1 MPGHTKDEINFHRF
15 LNATRQ
21 LHNVT
26 LDQVCEGLC
35 SRSMMLRIESG
46 DRLPEKQMRDR
57 ILSRMG
63 VIIEGYEDYLSIDEY
78 EQWELRQKLLG
89 SIERKE
95 FVKAEQ
101 YLEKYRIY
109 EKQNVVEEQYCK
121 AMELMLLQLQ
131 NAPLA
136 KQQPVIERA
145 VKLTMSHIGN
155 HLSEK
160 VLLSEQELNLL
171 IEYVRLR
178 PYNGKPEEEFRWR
191 CGQYKDIMNYIEQSR
206 LDSFCRAKVYP
217 KAVSYLCEIIL
228 EKSDRIEDWKEGI
241 EACNQAIELL
251 RDSRRLYYFIELVAF
266 LEKLVN
272 KYEAYLDEEDKLGE
286 RKKFRE
292 GLEDKFAWRDVIMEL
307 YTEYQVTPYMEHF
320 CHLYLGMESYCIGDV
335 IRTRRQMFGMTKAQL
350 CEGICGIKTL
360 TRLELKQAKT
370 QMPIVR
376 ALFKRLGLCAEY
388 IRARVITSDYEVL
401 KLAEECV
408 RYENNNQMEDWIWR
422 LKELEQKLCMNIPQ
436 NKQFIAHSYCLL
448 RQKLKE
454 LSNEE
459 VIAKMTEILEY
470 TIPLEYAM
478 KPGKKFLSR
487 EEKMYI
493 RSIGMRINTTKD
505 NPCMEIIRE
514 VCEQDELK
522 NGLKPNIRTYEFLMT
537 AVISYLGNIG
547 DYESS
552 DELGIKLLTESLLY
566 RREVNLAEYLYNNL
580 WNYQQRLLEGKI
592 IRKVYEE
599 EKELRRCLLLSKF
612 DNKEKF
618 IIFFEQLLMDH
629 KNKS

>member
-1 MPGHTKDEINFHRF
+1 
-15 LNATRQ
+15 
-21 LHNVT
+21 
-26 LDQVCEGLC
+26 
-35 SRSMMLRIESG
+35 MLRIESG

-191 CGQYKDIMNYIEQSR
+191 CGQYKDIMNYIEHSR

-217 KAVSYLCEIIL
+217 KAVSYLCEKIL
-228 EKSDRIEDWKEGI
+228 EKSDRVEDWKEGI

-251 RDSRRLYYFIELVAF
+251 RDSRRLYYFIELVAS

-272 KYEAYLDEEDKLGE
+272 KYEAYLDEDDKQGE
-286 RKKFRE
+286 RNNFRE
-292 GLEDKFAWRDVIMEL
+292 GLEEKLAWRDVIMEL

-320 CHLYLGMESYCIGDV
+320 CHLYWGMESYCIGDI
-335 IRTRRQMFGMTKAQL
+335 IRTRRQMFGMTKEQL

-408 RYENNNQMEDWIWR
+408 RYENNYQMEEWIWR
-422 LKELEQKLCMNIPQ
+422 LKELEQKLCMDIPQ
-436 NKQFIAHSYCLL
+436 NKQFIKNSYCAL
-448 RQKLKE
+448 RLQLRKISKE
-454 LSNEE
+454 QYMKEMLE
-459 VIAKMTEILEY
+459 ALEY
-470 TIPLEYAM
+470 TIPLEYVM

-487 EEKMYI
+487 EERTYI
-493 RSIGMRINTTKD
+493 HNIGINIGAVKD
-505 NPCMEIIRE
+505 NPYMLVIANICKENDLENDLGGHIR
-514 VCEQDELK
+514 K
-522 NGLKPNIRTYEFLMT
+522 YEFLLT
-537 AVISYLGNIG
+537 SIISYLGNIG
-547 DYESS
+547 DYEKSE
-552 DELGIKLLTESLLY
+552 ELSKKLMKKSLQY
-566 RREVNLAEYLYNNL
+566 RREGILAETMYNNL
-580 WNYQQRLLEGKI
+580 WNYQQRLREGKEI
-592 IRKVYEE
+592 ERVYEE
-599 EKELRRCLLLSKF
+599 KKEIEKYILLSKF
-612 DNKEKF
+612 GKMDMLLK
-618 IIFFEQLLMDH
+618 FFEQKL
-629 KNKS
+629 K

>member
-95 FVKAEQ
+95 VVKAEQ

-191 CGQYKDIMNYIEQSR
+191 CGQYKDIMNYIEHSR

-217 KAVSYLCEIIL
+217 KAVSYLCEKIL
-228 EKSDRIEDWKEGI
+228 EKSDRVEDWKEGI

-251 RDSRRLYYFIELVAF
+251 RDSRRLYYFIELVAS

-272 KYEAYLDEEDKLGE
+272 KYEAYLDEDDKQGE
-286 RKKFRE
+286 RNNFRE
-292 GLEDKFAWRDVIMEL
+292 GLEEKLAWRDVIMEL

-320 CHLYLGMESYCIGDV
+320 CHLYWGMESYCIGDI
-335 IRTRRQMFGMTKAQL
+335 IRTRRQMFGMTKEQL

-408 RYENNNQMEDWIWR
+408 RYENNYQMEEWIWR
-422 LKELEQKLCMNIPQ
+422 LKELEQKLCMDIPQ
-436 NKQFIAHSYCLL
+436 NKQFIKNSYCAL
-448 RQKLKE
+448 RLQLRKISKE
-454 LSNEE
+454 QYMKEMLE
-459 VIAKMTEILEY
+459 ALEY
-470 TIPLEYAM
+470 TIPLEYVM

-487 EEKMYI
+487 EERTYI
-493 RSIGMRINTTKD
+493 HNIGINIGAVKD
-505 NPCMEIIRE
+505 NPYMLVIANICKENDLENDLGGHIR
-514 VCEQDELK
+514 K
-522 NGLKPNIRTYEFLMT
+522 YEFLLT
-537 AVISYLGNIG
+537 SIISYLGNIG
-547 DYESS
+547 DYEKS
-552 DELGIKLLTESLLY
+552 DELSKKLMKKSLQY
-566 RREVNLAEYLYNNL
+566 RREGILAETMYNNL
-580 WNYQQRLLEGKI
+580 WNYQQRLREGKEI
-592 IRKVYEE
+592 ERVYEE
-599 EKELRRCLLLSKF
+599 KKEIEKYILLSKF
-612 DNKEKF
+612 GKMDMLLK
-618 IIFFEQLLMDH
+618 FFEQKL
-629 KNKS
+629 K

>member
-1 MPGHTKDEINFHRF
+1 
-15 LNATRQ
+15 
-21 LHNVT
+21 
-26 LDQVCEGLC
+26 
-35 SRSMMLRIESG
+35 
-46 DRLPEKQMRDR
+46 
-57 ILSRMG
+57 
-63 VIIEGYEDYLSIDEY
+63 
-78 EQWELRQKLLG
+78 
-89 SIERKE
+89 
-95 FVKAEQ
+95 
-101 YLEKYRIY
+101 
-109 EKQNVVEEQYCK
+109 
-121 AMELMLLQLQ
+121 
-131 NAPLA
+131 
-136 KQQPVIERA
+136 
-145 VKLTMSHIGN
+145 
-155 HLSEK
+155 
-160 VLLSEQELNLL
+160 
-171 IEYVRLR
+171 
-178 PYNGKPEEEFRWR
+178 
-191 CGQYKDIMNYIEQSR
+191 
-206 LDSFCRAKVYP
+206 
-217 KAVSYLCEIIL
+217 
-228 EKSDRIEDWKEGI
+228 
-241 EACNQAIELL
+241 
-251 RDSRRLYYFIELVAF
+251 
-266 LEKLVN
+266 
-272 KYEAYLDEEDKLGE
+272 
-286 RKKFRE
+286 
-292 GLEDKFAWRDVIMEL
+292 
-307 YTEYQVTPYMEHF
+307 
-320 CHLYLGMESYCIGDV
+320 
-335 IRTRRQMFGMTKAQL
+335 MFGMTKAQL

>member
-1 MPGHTKDEINFHRF
+1 MQRYTKDEINFHVF

-26 LDQVCEGLC
+26 LDQVCEGLY

-191 CGQYKDIMNYIEQSR
+191 CGQYKDIMNYIEHSR

-217 KAVSYLCEIIL
+217 KAVSYLCEKIL
-228 EKSDRIEDWKEGI
+228 EKSDRVEDWKEGI

-251 RDSRRLYYFIELVAF
+251 RDSRRLYYFIELVAS

-272 KYEAYLDEEDKLGE
+272 KYEAYLDEDDKQGE
-286 RKKFRE
+286 RNNFRE
-292 GLEDKFAWRDVIMEL
+292 GLEEKLAWRDVIMEL

-320 CHLYLGMESYCIGDV
+320 CHLYWGMESYCIGDI
-335 IRTRRQMFGMTKAQL
+335 IRTRRQMFGMTKEQL

-408 RYENNNQMEDWIWR
+408 RYENNYQMEEWIWR
-422 LKELEQKLCMNIPQ
+422 LKELEQKLCMDIPQ
-436 NKQFIAHSYCLL
+436 NKQFIKNSYCAL
-448 RQKLKE
+448 RLQLRKISKE
-454 LSNEE
+454 QYMKEMLE
-459 VIAKMTEILEY
+459 ALEY
-470 TIPLEYAM
+470 TIPLEYVM

-487 EEKMYI
+487 EERTYI
-493 RSIGMRINTTKD
+493 HNIGINIGAVKD
-505 NPCMEIIRE
+505 NPYMLVIANICKENDLENDLGGHIR
-514 VCEQDELK
+514 K
-522 NGLKPNIRTYEFLMT
+522 YEFLLT
-537 AVISYLGNIG
+537 SIISYLGNIG
-547 DYESS
+547 DYEKS
-552 DELGIKLLTESLLY
+552 DELSKKLMKKSLQY
-566 RREVNLAEYLYNNL
+566 RREGILAETMYNNL
-580 WNYQQRLLEGKI
+580 WNYQQRLREGKEI
-592 IRKVYEE
+592 ERVYEE
-599 EKELRRCLLLSKF
+599 KKEIEKYILLSKF
-612 DNKEKF
+612 GKMDMLLK
-618 IIFFEQLLMDH
+618 FFEQKL
-629 KNKS
+629 K

>member
-191 CGQYKDIMNYIEQSR
+191 CGQYKDIMNYIEHSR

-217 KAVSYLCEIIL
+217 KAVSYLCEKIL
-228 EKSDRIEDWKEGI
+228 EKSDRVEDWKEGI

-251 RDSRRLYYFIELVAF
+251 RDSRRLYYFIELVAS

-272 KYEAYLDEEDKLGE
+272 KYEAYLDEDDKQGE
-286 RKKFRE
+286 RNNFRE
-292 GLEDKFAWRDVIMEL
+292 GLEEKLAWRDVIMEL

-320 CHLYLGMESYCIGDV
+320 CHLYWGMESYCIGDI
-335 IRTRRQMFGMTKAQL
+335 IRTRRQMFGMTKEQL

-376 ALFKRLGLCAEY
+376 ALFKRMGLCAEY

-408 RYENNNQMEDWIWR
+408 RYENNYQMEEWIWR
-422 LKELEQKLCMNIPQ
+422 LKELEQKLCMDIPQ
-436 NKQFIAHSYCLL
+436 NKQFIKNSYCAL
-448 RQKLKE
+448 RLQLRKISKE
-454 LSNEE
+454 QYMKEMLE
-459 VIAKMTEILEY
+459 ALEY
-470 TIPLEYAM
+470 TIPLEYVM

-487 EEKMYI
+487 EERTYI
-493 RSIGMRINTTKD
+493 HNIGINIGAVKD
-505 NPCMEIIRE
+505 NPYMLVIANICKENDLENDLGGHIR
-514 VCEQDELK
+514 K
-522 NGLKPNIRTYEFLMT
+522 YEFLLT
-537 AVISYLGNIG
+537 SIISYLGNIG
-547 DYESS
+547 DYEKS
-552 DELGIKLLTESLLY
+552 DELSKKLMKKSLQY
-566 RREVNLAEYLYNNL
+566 RREGILAETMYNNL
-580 WNYQQRLLEGKI
+580 WNYQQRLREGKEI
-592 IRKVYEE
+592 ERVYEE
-599 EKELRRCLLLSKF
+599 KKEIEKYILLSKF
-612 DNKEKF
+612 GKMDMLLK
-618 IIFFEQLLMDH
+618 FFEQKL
-629 KNKS
+629 K

>member
-191 CGQYKDIMNYIEQSR
+191 CGQYKDIMNYIEHSR

-217 KAVSYLCEIIL
+217 KAVSYLCEKIL
-228 EKSDRIEDWKEGI
+228 EKSHRVEDWKEGI

-251 RDSRRLYYFIELVAF
+251 RDSRRLYYFIELVAS

-272 KYEAYLDEEDKLGE
+272 KYEAYLDEDDKQGE
-286 RKKFRE
+286 RNNFRE
-292 GLEDKFAWRDVIMEL
+292 GLEEKLAWRDVIMEL

-320 CHLYLGMESYCIGDV
+320 CHLYWGMESYCIGDI
-335 IRTRRQMFGMTKAQL
+335 IRTRRQMFGMTKEQL

-408 RYENNNQMEDWIWR
+408 RYENNYQMEEWIWR
-422 LKELEQKLCMNIPQ
+422 LKELEQKLCMDIPQ
-436 NKQFIAHSYCLL
+436 NKQFIKNSYCAL
-448 RQKLKE
+448 RLQLRKISKE
-454 LSNEE
+454 QYMKEMLE
-459 VIAKMTEILEY
+459 ALEY
-470 TIPLEYAM
+470 TIPLEYVM

-487 EEKMYI
+487 EERTYI
-493 RSIGMRINTTKD
+493 HNIGINIGAVKD
-505 NPCMEIIRE
+505 NPYMLVIANICKENDLENDLGGHIR
-514 VCEQDELK
+514 K
-522 NGLKPNIRTYEFLMT
+522 YEFLLT
-537 AVISYLGNIG
+537 SIISYLGNIG
-547 DYESS
+547 DYEKS
-552 DELGIKLLTESLLY
+552 DELSKKLMKKSLQY
-566 RREVNLAEYLYNNL
+566 RREGILAETMYNNL
-580 WNYQQRLLEGKI
+580 WNYQQRLREGKEI
-592 IRKVYEE
+592 ERVYEE
-599 EKELRRCLLLSKF
+599 KKEIEKYILLSKF
-612 DNKEKF
+612 GKMDMLLK
-618 IIFFEQLLMDH
+618 FFEQKL
-629 KNKS
+629 K

>member
-191 CGQYKDIMNYIEQSR
+191 CGQYKDIMNYIEHSR

-217 KAVSYLCEIIL
+217 KAVSYLCEKIL
-228 EKSDRIEDWKEGI
+228 EKSDRVEDWKEGI

-251 RDSRRLYYFIELVAF
+251 RDSRRLYYFIELVAS

-272 KYEAYLDEEDKLGE
+272 KYEAYLDEDDKQGE
-286 RKKFRE
+286 RNNFRE
-292 GLEDKFAWRDVIMEL
+292 GLEEKLAWRDVIMEL

-320 CHLYLGMESYCIGDV
+320 CHLYWGMESYCIGDI
-335 IRTRRQMFGMTKAQL
+335 IRTRRQMFGMTKEQL

-408 RYENNNQMEDWIWR
+408 RYENNYQMEEWIWR
-422 LKELEQKLCMNIPQ
+422 LKELEQKLCMDIPQ
-436 NKQFIAHSYCLL
+436 NKQFIKNSYCAL
-448 RQKLKE
+448 RLQLRKISKE
-454 LSNEE
+454 QYMKEMLE
-459 VIAKMTEILEY
+459 ALEY
-470 TIPLEYAM
+470 TIPLEYVM

-487 EEKMYI
+487 EERTYI
-493 RSIGMRINTTKD
+493 HNIGINIGAVKD
-505 NPCMEIIRE
+505 NPYMLVIANICKENDLENDLGGHIRKYE
-514 VCEQDELK
+514 LFGKKYREGFYSPVTQNQRHLQILK
-522 NGLKPNIRTYEFLMT
+522 N
-537 AVISYLGNIG
+537 
-547 DYESS
+547 
-552 DELGIKLLTESLLY
+552 IKL
-566 RREVNLAEYLYNNL
+566 YN
-580 WNYQQRLLEGKI
+580 Y
-592 IRKVYEE
+592 KV
-599 EKELRRCLLLSKF
+599 F
-612 DNKEKF
+612 
-618 IIFFEQLLMDH
+618 
-629 KNKS
+629 

>member
-191 CGQYKDIMNYIEQSR
+191 CGQYKDIMNYIEHSR

-217 KAVSYLCEIIL
+217 KAVSYLCEKIL

-251 RDSRRLYYFIELVAF
+251 RDSRRLYYFIELVAS

-272 KYEAYLDEEDKLGE
+272 KYEAYLDEDDKQGE
-286 RKKFRE
+286 RNNFRE
-292 GLEDKFAWRDVIMEL
+292 GLEEKLAWRDVIMEL

-320 CHLYLGMESYCIGDV
+320 CHLYWGMESYCIGDI
-335 IRTRRQMFGMTKAQL
+335 IRTRRQMFGMTKEQL

-408 RYENNNQMEDWIWR
+408 RYENNYQMEEWIWR
-422 LKELEQKLCMNIPQ
+422 LKELEQKLCMDIPQ
-436 NKQFIAHSYCLL
+436 NKQFIKNSYCAL
-448 RQKLKE
+448 RLQLRKISKE
-454 LSNEE
+454 QYMKEMLE
-459 VIAKMTEILEY
+459 ALEY
-470 TIPLEYAM
+470 TIPLEYVM

-487 EEKMYI
+487 EERTYI
-493 RSIGMRINTTKD
+493 HNIGINIGAVKD
-505 NPCMEIIRE
+505 NPYMLVIANICKENDLENDLGGHIR
-514 VCEQDELK
+514 K
-522 NGLKPNIRTYEFLMT
+522 YEFLLT
-537 AVISYLGNIG
+537 SIISYLGNIG
-547 DYESS
+547 DYEKSE
-552 DELGIKLLTESLLY
+552 ELSKKLMKKSLQY
-566 RREVNLAEYLYNNL
+566 RREGILAETMYNNL
-580 WNYQQRLLEGKI
+580 WNYQQR
-592 IRKVYEE
+592 
-599 EKELRRCLLLSKF
+599 
-612 DNKEKF
+612 
-618 IIFFEQLLMDH
+618 
-629 KNKS
+629 

>member
-191 CGQYKDIMNYIEQSR
+191 CGQYKDIMNYIEHSR

-217 KAVSYLCEIIL
+217 KAVSYLCEKIL
-228 EKSDRIEDWKEGI
+228 EKSDRVEDWKEGI

-251 RDSRRLYYFIELVAF
+251 RDSRRLYYFIELVAS

-272 KYEAYLDEEDKLGE
+272 KYEAYLDEDDKQGE
-286 RKKFRE
+286 RNNFRE
-292 GLEDKFAWRDVIMEL
+292 GLEEKLAWRDVIMEL

-320 CHLYLGMESYCIGDV
+320 CHLYWGMESYCIGDI
-335 IRTRRQMFGMTKAQL
+335 IRTRRQMFGMTKEQL

-408 RYENNNQMEDWIWR
+408 RYENNYQMEEWIWR
-422 LKELEQKLCMNIPQ
+422 LKELEQKLCMDI
-436 NKQFIAHSYCLL
+436 L
-448 RQKLKE
+448 RTDEQSVLE
-454 LSNEE
+454 AEPN
-459 VIAKMTEILEY
+459 AKVAVL
-470 TIPLEYAM
+470 YA
-478 KPGKKFLSR
+478 
-487 EEKMYI
+487 
-493 RSIGMRINTTKD
+493 
-505 NPCMEIIRE
+505 
-514 VCEQDELK
+514 
-522 NGLKPNIRTYEFLMT
+522 T
-537 AVISYLGNIG
+537 A
-547 DYESS
+547 
-552 DELGIKLLTESLLY
+552 
-566 RREVNLAEYLYNNL
+566 YLYEHREDADHKSL
-580 WNYQQRLLEGKI
+580 TLS
-592 IRKVYEE
+592 
-599 EKELRRCLLLSKF
+599 LRALLSGSR
-612 DNKEKF
+612 KEAF
-618 IIFFEQLLMDH
+618 
-629 KNKS
+629 

>member
-191 CGQYKDIMNYIEQSR
+191 CGQYKDIMNYIEHSR

-217 KAVSYLCEIIL
+217 KAVSYLCEKIL
-228 EKSDRIEDWKEGI
+228 EKSDRVEDWKEGI

-251 RDSRRLYYFIELVAF
+251 RDSRRLYYFIELVAS

-272 KYEAYLDEEDKLGE
+272 KYEAYLDEDDKQGE
-286 RKKFRE
+286 RNNFRE
-292 GLEDKFAWRDVIMEL
+292 GLEEKLAWRDVIMEL

-320 CHLYLGMESYCIGDV
+320 CHLYWGMESYCIGDI
-335 IRTRRQMFGMTKAQL
+335 IRTRRQMFGMTKEQL

-408 RYENNNQMEDWIWR
+408 RYENNYQMEEWIWR
-422 LKELEQKLCMNIPQ
+422 LKELEQKLCMDIPQ
-436 NKQFIAHSYCLL
+436 NKQFIKNSYCAL
-448 RQKLKE
+448 RLQLRKISKE
-454 LSNEE
+454 QYMKEMLE
-459 VIAKMTEILEY
+459 ALEY
-470 TIPLEYAM
+470 TIPLEYVM
-478 KPGKKFLSR
+478 KPGKQFLSR
-487 EEKMYI
+487 EERTYI
-493 RSIGMRINTTKD
+493 HNIGINIGAVKD
-505 NPCMEIIRE
+505 NPYMLVIANICKENDLENDLGGHIR
-514 VCEQDELK
+514 K
-522 NGLKPNIRTYEFLMT
+522 YEFLLT
-537 AVISYLGNIG
+537 SIISYLGNIG
-547 DYESS
+547 DYEKS
-552 DELGIKLLTESLLY
+552 DELSKKLMKKSLQY
-566 RREVNLAEYLYNNL
+566 RREGILAETMYNNL
-580 WNYQQRLLEGKI
+580 WNYQQRLREGKEI
-592 IRKVYEE
+592 ERVYEE
-599 EKELRRCLLLSKF
+599 KKEIEKYILLSKF
-612 DNKEKF
+612 GKMDMLLK
-618 IIFFEQLLMDH
+618 FFEQKL
-629 KNKS
+629 K

>member
-191 CGQYKDIMNYIEQSR
+191 CGQYKDIMNYIEHSR

-217 KAVSYLCEIIL
+217 KAVSYLCEKIL
-228 EKSDRIEDWKEGI
+228 EKSDRVEDWKEGI

-251 RDSRRLYYFIELVAF
+251 RDSRRLYYFTELVAS

-272 KYEAYLDEEDKLGE
+272 KYEAYLDEDDKQGE
-286 RKKFRE
+286 RNNFRE
-292 GLEDKFAWRDVIMEL
+292 GLEEKLAWRDVIMEL

-320 CHLYLGMESYCIGDV
+320 CHLYWGMESYCIGDI
-335 IRTRRQMFGMTKAQL
+335 IRTRRQMFGMTKEQL

-408 RYENNNQMEDWIWR
+408 RYENNYQMEEWIWR
-422 LKELEQKLCMNIPQ
+422 LKELEQKLCMDIPQ
-436 NKQFIAHSYCLL
+436 NKQFIKNSYCAL
-448 RQKLKE
+448 RLQLRKISKE
-454 LSNEE
+454 QYMKEMLE
-459 VIAKMTEILEY
+459 ALEY
-470 TIPLEYAM
+470 TIPLEYVM

-487 EEKMYI
+487 EERTYI
-493 RSIGMRINTTKD
+493 HNIGINIGAVKD
-505 NPCMEIIRE
+505 NPYMLVIANICKENDLENDLGGHIR
-514 VCEQDELK
+514 K
-522 NGLKPNIRTYEFLMT
+522 YEFLLT
-537 AVISYLGNIG
+537 SIISYLGNIG
-547 DYESS
+547 DYEKS
-552 DELGIKLLTESLLY
+552 DELSKKLMKKSLQY
-566 RREVNLAEYLYNNL
+566 RREGILAETMYNNL
-580 WNYQQRLLEGKI
+580 WNYQQRLREGKEI
-592 IRKVYEE
+592 ERVYEE
-599 EKELRRCLLLSKF
+599 KKEIEKYILLSKF
-612 DNKEKF
+612 GKMDMLLK
-618 IIFFEQLLMDH
+618 FFEQKL
-629 KNKS
+629 K

>member
-191 CGQYKDIMNYIEQSR
+191 CGQYKDIMNYIEHSR

-217 KAVSYLCEIIL
+217 KAVSYLCEKIL

-251 RDSRRLYYFIELVAF
+251 RDSRRLYYFIELVAS

-272 KYEAYLDEEDKLGE
+272 KYEAYLDEDDKQGE
-286 RKKFRE
+286 RNNFRE
-292 GLEDKFAWRDVIMEL
+292 GLEEKLAWRDVIMEL

-320 CHLYLGMESYCIGDV
+320 CHLYWGMESYCIGDI
-335 IRTRRQMFGMTKAQL
+335 IRTRRQMFGMTKEQL

-408 RYENNNQMEDWIWR
+408 RYENNYQMEEWIWR
-422 LKELEQKLCMNIPQ
+422 LKELEQKLCMDIPQ
-436 NKQFIAHSYCLL
+436 NKQFIKNSYCSL
-448 RQKLKE
+448 RLQLRKISKE
-454 LSNEE
+454 EYMKEMLE
-459 VIAKMTEILEY
+459 ALEY
-470 TIPLEYAM
+470 TIPLEYVM
-478 KPGKKFLSR
+478 MSGKKFLSR
-487 EEKMYI
+487 EERTYI
-493 RSIGMRINTTKD
+493 HNIGINIGAVKD
-505 NPCMEIIRE
+505 NPYMLVIANICKENDLENDLGGHIR
-514 VCEQDELK
+514 K
-522 NGLKPNIRTYEFLMT
+522 YEFLLT
-537 AVISYLGNIG
+537 SIISYLGNIG
-547 DYESS
+547 DYEKS
-552 DELGIKLLTESLLY
+552 DELSKKLMKKSLQY
-566 RREVNLAEYLYNNL
+566 RREGILAETMYNNL
-580 WNYQQRLLEGKI
+580 WNYQQRLREGKEI
-592 IRKVYEE
+592 ERVYEE
-599 EKELRRCLLLSKF
+599 KKEIEKYILLSKF
-612 DNKEKF
+612 GKMDMLLK
-618 IIFFEQLLMDH
+618 FFEQKL
-629 KNKS
+629 K

>member
-191 CGQYKDIMNYIEQSR
+191 CGQYKDIMNYIEHSR

-217 KAVSYLCEIIL
+217 KAVSYLCEKIL

-251 RDSRRLYYFIELVAF
+251 RDSRRLYYFIELVAS

-272 KYEAYLDEEDKLGE
+272 KYEAYLDEDDKQGE
-286 RKKFRE
+286 RNNFRE
-292 GLEDKFAWRDVIMEL
+292 GLEEKLAWRDVIMEL

-320 CHLYLGMESYCIGDV
+320 CHLYWGMESYCIGDI
-335 IRTRRQMFGMTKAQL
+335 IRTRRQMFGMTKEQL

-408 RYENNNQMEDWIWR
+408 RYENNYQMEEWIWR
-422 LKELEQKLCMNIPQ
+422 LKELEQKLCMDIPQ
-436 NKQFIAHSYCLL
+436 NKQFIKNSYCAL
-448 RQKLKE
+448 RLQLRKISKE
-454 LSNEE
+454 QYMKEMLE
-459 VIAKMTEILEY
+459 ALEY
-470 TIPLEYAM
+470 TIPLEYVM

-487 EEKMYI
+487 EERTYI
-493 RSIGMRINTTKD
+493 HNIGINIGAVKD
-505 NPCMEIIRE
+505 NPYMLVIANICKENDLENDLGGHIR
-514 VCEQDELK
+514 K
-522 NGLKPNIRTYEFLMT
+522 YEFLLT
-537 AVISYLGNIG
+537 SIISYLGNIG
-547 DYESS
+547 DYEKS
-552 DELGIKLLTESLLY
+552 DELSKKLMKKSLQY
-566 RREVNLAEYLYNNL
+566 RREGILAETMYNNL
-580 WNYQQRLLEGKI
+580 WNYQQRLREGKEI
-592 IRKVYEE
+592 ERVYEE
-599 EKELRRCLLLSKF
+599 KKEIEKYILLSKF
-612 DNKEKF
+612 GKMDMLLK
-618 IIFFEQLLMDH
+618 FFEQKL
-629 KNKS
+629 K

>member
-136 KQQPVIERA
+136 KQRPVIERA

-191 CGQYKDIMNYIEQSR
+191 CGQYKDIMNYIEHSR

-217 KAVSYLCEIIL
+217 KAVSYLCEKIL
-228 EKSDRIEDWKEGI
+228 EKSDRVEDWKEGI

-251 RDSRRLYYFIELVAF
+251 RDSRRLYYFIELVAS

-272 KYEAYLDEEDKLGE
+272 KYEAYLDEDDKQGE
-286 RKKFRE
+286 RNNFRE
-292 GLEDKFAWRDVIMEL
+292 GLEEKLAWRDVIMEL

-320 CHLYLGMESYCIGDV
+320 CHLYWGMESYCIGDI
-335 IRTRRQMFGMTKAQL
+335 IRTRRQMFGMTKEQL

-408 RYENNNQMEDWIWR
+408 RYENNYQMEEWIWR
-422 LKELEQKLCMNIPQ
+422 LKELEQKLCMDIPQ
-436 NKQFIAHSYCLL
+436 NKQFIKNSYCAL
-448 RQKLKE
+448 RLQLRKISKE
-454 LSNEE
+454 QYMKEMLE
-459 VIAKMTEILEY
+459 ALEY
-470 TIPLEYAM
+470 TIPLEYVM

-487 EEKMYI
+487 EERTYI
-493 RSIGMRINTTKD
+493 HNIGINIGAVKD
-505 NPCMEIIRE
+505 NPYMLVIANICKENDLENDLGGHIR
-514 VCEQDELK
+514 K
-522 NGLKPNIRTYEFLMT
+522 YEFLLT
-537 AVISYLGNIG
+537 SIISYLGNIG
-547 DYESS
+547 DYEKS
-552 DELGIKLLTESLLY
+552 DELSKKLMKKSLQY
-566 RREVNLAEYLYNNL
+566 RREGILAETMYNNL
-580 WNYQQRLLEGKI
+580 WNYQQRLREGKEI
-592 IRKVYEE
+592 ERVYEE
-599 EKELRRCLLLSKF
+599 KKEIEKYILLSKF
-612 DNKEKF
+612 GKMDMLLK
-618 IIFFEQLLMDH
+618 FFEQKL
-629 KNKS
+629 K

>member
-191 CGQYKDIMNYIEQSR
+191 CGQYKDIMNYIEHSR

-217 KAVSYLCEIIL
+217 KAVSYLCEKIL
-228 EKSDRIEDWKEGI
+228 EKSDRVEDWKEGI

-251 RDSRRLYYFIELVAF
+251 RDSRRLYYFIELVAS

-272 KYEAYLDEEDKLGE
+272 KYEAYLDEDDKQGE
-286 RKKFRE
+286 RNNFRE
-292 GLEDKFAWRDVIMEL
+292 GLEEKLAWRDVIMEL

-320 CHLYLGMESYCIGDV
+320 CHLYWGMESYCIGDI
-335 IRTRRQMFGMTKAQL
+335 IRTRRQMFGMTKEQL

-408 RYENNNQMEDWIWR
+408 RYENNYQMEEWIWR
-422 LKELEQKLCMNIPQ
+422 LKELEQKLCMDIPQ
-436 NKQFIAHSYCLL
+436 NKQFIKNSYCAL
-448 RQKLKE
+448 RLQLRKISKE
-454 LSNEE
+454 QYMKEMLE
-459 VIAKMTEILEY
+459 ALEY
-470 TIPLEYAM
+470 TIPLEYVM

-487 EEKMYI
+487 EERTYI
-493 RSIGMRINTTKD
+493 HNIGINIGAVKD
-505 NPCMEIIRE
+505 NPYMLVIANICKENDLENDLGGHIR
-514 VCEQDELK
+514 K
-522 NGLKPNIRTYEFLMT
+522 YEFLLT
-537 AVISYLGNIG
+537 SIISYLGNIG
-547 DYESS
+547 DYEKS
-552 DELGIKLLTESLLY
+552 DELSKKLTKKSLQY
-566 RREVNLAEYLYNNL
+566 RREGILAETMYNNL
-580 WNYQQRLLEGKI
+580 WNYQQRLREGKEI
-592 IRKVYEE
+592 ERVYEE
-599 EKELRRCLLLSKF
+599 KKEIEKYILLSKF
-612 DNKEKF
+612 GKMDMLLK
-618 IIFFEQLLMDH
+618 FFEQKL
-629 KNKS
+629 K

>member
-21 LHNVT
+21 LHNVI

-191 CGQYKDIMNYIEQSR
+191 CGQYKDIMNYIEHSR

-217 KAVSYLCEIIL
+217 KAVSYLCEKIL

-251 RDSRRLYYFIELVAF
+251 RDSRRLYYFIELVAS

-272 KYEAYLDEEDKLGE
+272 KYEAYLDEDDKQGE
-286 RKKFRE
+286 RNNFRE
-292 GLEDKFAWRDVIMEL
+292 GLEEKLAWRDVIMEL

-320 CHLYLGMESYCIGDV
+320 CHLYWGMESYCIGDI
-335 IRTRRQMFGMTKAQL
+335 IRTRRQMFGMTKEQL

-408 RYENNNQMEDWIWR
+408 RYENNYQMEEWIWR
-422 LKELEQKLCMNIPQ
+422 LKELEQKLCMDIPQ
-436 NKQFIAHSYCLL
+436 NKQFIKNSYCAL
-448 RQKLKE
+448 RLQLRKISKE
-454 LSNEE
+454 QYMKEMLE
-459 VIAKMTEILEY
+459 ALEY
-470 TIPLEYAM
+470 TIPLEYVM

-487 EEKMYI
+487 EERTYI
-493 RSIGMRINTTKD
+493 HNIGINIGAVKD
-505 NPCMEIIRE
+505 NPYMLVIANICKENDLENDLGGHIR
-514 VCEQDELK
+514 K
-522 NGLKPNIRTYEFLMT
+522 YEFLLT
-537 AVISYLGNIG
+537 SIISYLGNIG
-547 DYESS
+547 DYEKS
-552 DELGIKLLTESLLY
+552 DELSKKLMKKSLQY
-566 RREVNLAEYLYNNL
+566 RREGILAETMYNNL
-580 WNYQQRLLEGKI
+580 WNYQQRLREGKEI
-592 IRKVYEE
+592 ERVYEE
-599 EKELRRCLLLSKF
+599 KKEIEKYILLSKF
-612 DNKEKF
+612 GKMDMLLK
-618 IIFFEQLLMDH
+618 FFEQKL
-629 KNKS
+629 K

>member
-101 YLEKYRIY
+101 CLEKYQIY

-136 KQQPVIERA
+136 KQQLVIERA

-191 CGQYKDIMNYIEQSR
+191 CGQYKDIMNYIEHSR

-217 KAVSYLCEIIL
+217 KAVSYLCEKIL

-251 RDSRRLYYFIELVAF
+251 RDSRRLYYFIELVAS

-272 KYEAYLDEEDKLGE
+272 KYEAYLDEDDKQGE
-286 RKKFRE
+286 RNNFRE
-292 GLEDKFAWRDVIMEL
+292 GLEEKLSWRDVIMEL

-320 CHLYLGMESYCIGDV
+320 CHLYWGMESYCIGDI
-335 IRTRRQMFGMTKAQL
+335 IRTRRQMFGMTKEQL

-408 RYENNNQMEDWIWR
+408 RYENNYQMEEWIWR
-422 LKELEQKLCMNIPQ
+422 LKELEQKLCMDIPQ
-436 NKQFIAHSYCLL
+436 NKQFIKNSYCAL
-448 RQKLKE
+448 RLQLRKISKE
-454 LSNEE
+454 QYMKEMLE
-459 VIAKMTEILEY
+459 ALEY
-470 TIPLEYAM
+470 TIPLEYVM

-487 EEKMYI
+487 EERTYI
-493 RSIGMRINTTKD
+493 HNIGINIGAVKD
-505 NPCMEIIRE
+505 NPYMLVIANICKENDLENDLGGHIR
-514 VCEQDELK
+514 K
-522 NGLKPNIRTYEFLMT
+522 YEFLLT
-537 AVISYLGNIG
+537 SIISYLGNIG
-547 DYESS
+547 DYEKS
-552 DELGIKLLTESLLY
+552 DELSKKLMKKSLQY
-566 RREVNLAEYLYNNL
+566 RREGILAETMYNNL
-580 WNYQQRLLEGKI
+580 WNYQQRLREGKEI
-592 IRKVYEE
+592 ERVYEE
-599 EKELRRCLLLSKF
+599 KKEIEKYILLSKF
-612 DNKEKF
+612 GKMDMLLK
-618 IIFFEQLLMDH
+618 FFEQKL
-629 KNKS
+629 K

>member
-57 ILSRMG
+57 SLSRMG

-191 CGQYKDIMNYIEQSR
+191 CGQYKDIMNYIEHSR

-217 KAVSYLCEIIL
+217 KAVSYLCEKIL
-228 EKSDRIEDWKEGI
+228 EKSDRVEDWKEGI

-251 RDSRRLYYFIELVAF
+251 RDSRRLYYFIELVAS

-272 KYEAYLDEEDKLGE
+272 KYEAYLDEDDKQGE
-286 RKKFRE
+286 RNNFRE
-292 GLEDKFAWRDVIMEL
+292 GLEEKLAWRDVIMEL

-320 CHLYLGMESYCIGDV
+320 CHLYWGMESYCIGDI
-335 IRTRRQMFGMTKAQL
+335 IRTRRQMFGMTKEQL

-360 TRLELKQAKT
+360 TRLESKQAKT

-408 RYENNNQMEDWIWR
+408 RYENNYQMEEWIWR
-422 LKELEQKLCMNIPQ
+422 LKELEQKLCMDIPQ
-436 NKQFIAHSYCLL
+436 NKQFIKNSYCAL
-448 RQKLKE
+448 RLQLRKISKE
-454 LSNEE
+454 QYMKEMLE
-459 VIAKMTEILEY
+459 ALEY
-470 TIPLEYAM
+470 TIPLEYVM

-487 EEKMYI
+487 EERTYI
-493 RSIGMRINTTKD
+493 HNIGINIGAVKD
-505 NPCMEIIRE
+505 NPYMLVIANICKENDLENDLGGHIR
-514 VCEQDELK
+514 K
-522 NGLKPNIRTYEFLMT
+522 YEFLLT
-537 AVISYLGNIG
+537 SIISYLGNIG
-547 DYESS
+547 DYEKS
-552 DELGIKLLTESLLY
+552 DELSKKLMKKSLQY
-566 RREVNLAEYLYNNL
+566 RREGILAETMYNNL
-580 WNYQQRLLEGKI
+580 WNYQQRLREGKEI
-592 IRKVYEE
+592 ERVYEE
-599 EKELRRCLLLSKF
+599 KKEIEKYILLSKF
-612 DNKEKF
+612 GKMDMLLK
-618 IIFFEQLLMDH
+618 FFEQKL
-629 KNKS
+629 K

>member
-160 VLLSEQELNLL
+160 VLLSEQEVNLL

-191 CGQYKDIMNYIEQSR
+191 CGQYKDIMNYIEHSR

-217 KAVSYLCEIIL
+217 KAVSYLCEKIL
-228 EKSDRIEDWKEGI
+228 EKSDRVEDWKEGI

-251 RDSRRLYYFIELVAF
+251 RDSRRLYYFIELVAS

-272 KYEAYLDEEDKLGE
+272 KYEAYLDEDDKQGE
-286 RKKFRE
+286 RNNFRE
-292 GLEDKFAWRDVIMEL
+292 GLEEKLSWRDVIMEL

-320 CHLYLGMESYCIGDV
+320 CHLYWGMESYCIGDI
-335 IRTRRQMFGMTKAQL
+335 IRTRRQMFGMTKEQL

-408 RYENNNQMEDWIWR
+408 RYENNYQMEEWIWR
-422 LKELEQKLCMNIPQ
+422 LKELEQKLCMDIPQ
-436 NKQFIAHSYCLL
+436 NKQFIKNSYCAL
-448 RQKLKE
+448 RLQLRKISKE
-454 LSNEE
+454 QYMKEMLE
-459 VIAKMTEILEY
+459 ALEY
-470 TIPLEYAM
+470 TIPLEYVM

-487 EEKMYI
+487 EERTYI
-493 RSIGMRINTTKD
+493 HNIGINIGAVKD
-505 NPCMEIIRE
+505 NPYMLVIANICKENDLENDLGGHIR
-514 VCEQDELK
+514 K
-522 NGLKPNIRTYEFLMT
+522 YEFLLT
-537 AVISYLGNIG
+537 SIISYLGNIG
-547 DYESS
+547 DYEKS
-552 DELGIKLLTESLLY
+552 DELSKKLMKKSLQY
-566 RREVNLAEYLYNNL
+566 RREGILAETMYNNL
-580 WNYQQRLLEGKI
+580 WNYQQRLREGKEI
-592 IRKVYEE
+592 ERVYEE
-599 EKELRRCLLLSKF
+599 KKEIEKYILLSKF
-612 DNKEKF
+612 GKMDMLLK
-618 IIFFEQLLMDH
+618 FFEQKL
-629 KNKS
+629 K

>member
-21 LHNVT
+21 LHNVI

-191 CGQYKDIMNYIEQSR
+191 CGQYKDIMNYIEHSR

-217 KAVSYLCEIIL
+217 KAVSYLCEKIL
-228 EKSDRIEDWKEGI
+228 EKSDRVEDWKEGI

-251 RDSRRLYYFIELVAF
+251 RDSRSLYYFIELVAS

-272 KYEAYLDEEDKLGE
+272 KYEAYLDEDDKQGE
-286 RKKFRE
+286 RNNFRE
-292 GLEDKFAWRDVIMEL
+292 GLEEKLAWRDVIMEL

-320 CHLYLGMESYCIGDV
+320 CHLYWGMESYCIGDI
-335 IRTRRQMFGMTKAQL
+335 IRTRRQMFGMTKEQL

-408 RYENNNQMEDWIWR
+408 RYENNYQMEEWIWR
-422 LKELEQKLCMNIPQ
+422 LKELEQKLCMDIPQ
-436 NKQFIAHSYCLL
+436 NKQFIKNSYCAL
-448 RQKLKE
+448 RLQLRKISKE
-454 LSNEE
+454 QYMKEMLE
-459 VIAKMTEILEY
+459 ALEY
-470 TIPLEYAM
+470 TIPLEYVM

-487 EEKMYI
+487 EERTYI
-493 RSIGMRINTTKD
+493 HNIGINIGAVKD
-505 NPCMEIIRE
+505 NPYMLVIANICKENDLENDLGGHIR
-514 VCEQDELK
+514 K
-522 NGLKPNIRTYEFLMT
+522 YEFLLT
-537 AVISYLGNIG
+537 SIISYLGNIG
-547 DYESS
+547 DYEKS
-552 DELGIKLLTESLLY
+552 DELSKKLMKKSLQY
-566 RREVNLAEYLYNNL
+566 RREGILAETMYNNL
-580 WNYQQRLLEGKI
+580 WNYQQRLREGKEI
-592 IRKVYEE
+592 ERVYEE
-599 EKELRRCLLLSKF
+599 KKEIEKYILLSKF
-612 DNKEKF
+612 GKMDMLLK
-618 IIFFEQLLMDH
+618 FFEQKL
-629 KNKS
+629 K

>member
-191 CGQYKDIMNYIEQSR
+191 CGQYKDIMNYIEHSR

-217 KAVSYLCEIIL
+217 KAVSYLCEKIL
-228 EKSDRIEDWKEGI
+228 EKSDRVEDWKEGI

-251 RDSRRLYYFIELVAF
+251 RDSRRLYYFIELVAS

-272 KYEAYLDEEDKLGE
+272 KYEAYLDEDDKQGE
-286 RKKFRE
+286 RNNFRE
-292 GLEDKFAWRDVIMEL
+292 GLEEKLAWRDVIMEL

-320 CHLYLGMESYCIGDV
+320 CHLYWGMESYCIGDI
-335 IRTRRQMFGMTKAQL
+335 IRTRRQMFGMTKEQL

-408 RYENNNQMEDWIWR
+408 RYENNYQMEEWIWR
-422 LKELEQKLCMNIPQ
+422 LKELEQKLCMDIPQ
-436 NKQFIAHSYCLL
+436 NKQFIKNSYCAL
-448 RQKLKE
+448 RLQLRKISKE
-454 LSNEE
+454 QYMKEMLE
-459 VIAKMTEILEY
+459 ALEY
-470 TIPLEYAM
+470 TIPLEYVM

-487 EEKMYI
+487 EERTYI
-493 RSIGMRINTTKD
+493 HNIGINIGAVKD
-505 NPCMEIIRE
+505 NPYMLVIANICKENDLENDLGGHIR
-514 VCEQDELK
+514 K
-522 NGLKPNIRTYEFLMT
+522 YEFLLT
-537 AVISYLGNIG
+537 SIISYLGNIG
-547 DYESS
+547 DYEKS
-552 DELGIKLLTESLLY
+552 DELSKKLMKKSLQY
-566 RREVNLAEYLYNNL
+566 RREGILAETMYNNL
-580 WNYQQRLLEGKI
+580 WNYQQRLREGKEI
-592 IRKVYEE
+592 ERVYEE
-599 EKELRRCLLLSKF
+599 KKEIEKYILLSKF
-612 DNKEKF
+612 GKMDMLLK
-618 IIFFEQLLMDH
+618 FFEQKL
-629 KNKS
+629 K

>member
-136 KQQPVIERA
+136 KQRPVIERA
-145 VKLTMSHIGN
+145 VKLMMSHIGN

-191 CGQYKDIMNYIEQSR
+191 CGQYKDIMNYIEHSR

-217 KAVSYLCEIIL
+217 KAVSYLCEKIL
-228 EKSDRIEDWKEGI
+228 EKSDRVEDWKEGI

-251 RDSRRLYYFIELVAF
+251 RDSRRLYYFIELVAS

-272 KYEAYLDEEDKLGE
+272 KYEAYLDEDDKQGE
-286 RKKFRE
+286 RNNFRE
-292 GLEDKFAWRDVIMEL
+292 GLEEKLAWRDVIMEL

-320 CHLYLGMESYCIGDV
+320 CHLYWGMESYCIGDI
-335 IRTRRQMFGMTKAQL
+335 IRTRRQMFGMTKEQL

-408 RYENNNQMEDWIWR
+408 RYENNYQMEEWIWR
-422 LKELEQKLCMNIPQ
+422 LKELEQKLCMDIPQ
-436 NKQFIAHSYCLL
+436 NKQFIKNSYCAL
-448 RQKLKE
+448 RLQLRKISKE
-454 LSNEE
+454 QYMKEMLE
-459 VIAKMTEILEY
+459 ALEY
-470 TIPLEYAM
+470 TIPLEYVM

-487 EEKMYI
+487 EERTYI
-493 RSIGMRINTTKD
+493 HNIGINIGAVKD
-505 NPCMEIIRE
+505 NPYMLVIANICKENDLENDLGGHIR
-514 VCEQDELK
+514 K
-522 NGLKPNIRTYEFLMT
+522 YEFLLT
-537 AVISYLGNIG
+537 SIISYLGNIG
-547 DYESS
+547 DYEKS
-552 DELGIKLLTESLLY
+552 DELSKKLMKKSLQY
-566 RREVNLAEYLYNNL
+566 RREGILAETMYNNL
-580 WNYQQRLLEGKI
+580 WNYQQRLREGKEI
-592 IRKVYEE
+592 ERVYEE
-599 EKELRRCLLLSKF
+599 KKEIEKYILLSKF
-612 DNKEKF
+612 GKMDMLLK
-618 IIFFEQLLMDH
+618 FFEQKL
-629 KNKS
+629 K

>member
-26 LDQVCEGLC
+26 LDQVCEGLY
-35 SRSMMLRIESG
+35 SRSMMLRVESG

-191 CGQYKDIMNYIEQSR
+191 CGQYKDIMNYIEHSR

-217 KAVSYLCEIIL
+217 KAVSYLCEKIL
-228 EKSDRIEDWKEGI
+228 EKSDRVEDWKEGI

-251 RDSRRLYYFIELVAF
+251 RDSRRLYYFIELVAS

-272 KYEAYLDEEDKLGE
+272 KYEAYLDEDDKQGE
-286 RKKFRE
+286 RNNFRE
-292 GLEDKFAWRDVIMEL
+292 GLEEKLAWRDVIMEL

-320 CHLYLGMESYCIGDV
+320 CHLYWGMESYCIGDI
-335 IRTRRQMFGMTKAQL
+335 IRTRRQMFGMTKEQL

-408 RYENNNQMEDWIWR
+408 RYENNYQMEEWIWR
-422 LKELEQKLCMNIPQ
+422 LKELEQKLCMDIPQ
-436 NKQFIAHSYCLL
+436 NKQFIKNSYCAL
-448 RQKLKE
+448 RLQLRKISKE
-454 LSNEE
+454 QYMKEMLE
-459 VIAKMTEILEY
+459 ALEY
-470 TIPLEYAM
+470 TIPLEYVM

-487 EEKMYI
+487 EERTYI
-493 RSIGMRINTTKD
+493 HNIGINIGAVKD
-505 NPCMEIIRE
+505 NPYMLVIANICKENDLENDLGGHIR
-514 VCEQDELK
+514 K
-522 NGLKPNIRTYEFLMT
+522 YEFLLT
-537 AVISYLGNIG
+537 SIISYLGNIG
-547 DYESS
+547 DYEKS
-552 DELGIKLLTESLLY
+552 DELSKKLMKKSLQY
-566 RREVNLAEYLYNNL
+566 RREGILAETMYNNL
-580 WNYQQRLLEGKI
+580 WNYQQRLREGKEI
-592 IRKVYEE
+592 ERVYEE
-599 EKELRRCLLLSKF
+599 KKEIEKYILLSKF
-612 DNKEKF
+612 GKMDMLLK
-618 IIFFEQLLMDH
+618 FFEQKL
-629 KNKS
+629 K

>member
-35 SRSMMLRIESG
+35 SRSMMLRIESA

-136 KQQPVIERA
+136 KQQPLIERA

-155 HLSEK
+155 HVSEK

-191 CGQYKDIMNYIEQSR
+191 CGQYKDIMNYIEHSR

-217 KAVSYLCEIIL
+217 KAVSYLCEKIL
-228 EKSDRIEDWKEGI
+228 EKSDRVEDWKEGI

-251 RDSRRLYYFIELVAF
+251 RDSRRLYYFIELVAS

-272 KYEAYLDEEDKLGE
+272 KYEAYLDEDDKQGE
-286 RKKFRE
+286 RNNFRE
-292 GLEDKFAWRDVIMEL
+292 GLEEKLAWRDVIMEL

-320 CHLYLGMESYCIGDV
+320 CHLYWGMESYCIGDI
-335 IRTRRQMFGMTKAQL
+335 IRTRRQMFGMTKEQL

-408 RYENNNQMEDWIWR
+408 RYENNYQMEEWIWR
-422 LKELEQKLCMNIPQ
+422 LKELEQKLCMDIPQ
-436 NKQFIAHSYCLL
+436 NKQFIKNSYCAL
-448 RQKLKE
+448 RLQLRKISKE
-454 LSNEE
+454 QYMKEMLE
-459 VIAKMTEILEY
+459 ALEY
-470 TIPLEYAM
+470 TIPLEYVM

-487 EEKMYI
+487 EERTYI
-493 RSIGMRINTTKD
+493 HNIGINIGAVKD
-505 NPCMEIIRE
+505 NPYMLVIANICKENDLENDLGGHIR
-514 VCEQDELK
+514 K
-522 NGLKPNIRTYEFLMT
+522 YEFLLT
-537 AVISYLGNIG
+537 SIISYLGNIG
-547 DYESS
+547 DYEKS
-552 DELGIKLLTESLLY
+552 DELSKKLMKKSLQY
-566 RREVNLAEYLYNNL
+566 RREGILAETMYNNL
-580 WNYQQRLLEGKI
+580 WNYQQRLREGKEI
-592 IRKVYEE
+592 ERVYEE
-599 EKELRRCLLLSKF
+599 KKEIEKYILLSKF
-612 DNKEKF
+612 GKMDMLLK
-618 IIFFEQLLMDH
+618 FFEQKL
-629 KNKS
+629 K

>member
-21 LHNVT
+21 LHNVI

-191 CGQYKDIMNYIEQSR
+191 CGQYKDIMNYIEHSR

-217 KAVSYLCEIIL
+217 KAVSYLCEKIL
-228 EKSDRIEDWKEGI
+228 EKSDRVEDWKEGI

-251 RDSRRLYYFIELVAF
+251 RDSRRLYYFIELVAS

-272 KYEAYLDEEDKLGE
+272 KYEAYLDEDDKQGE
-286 RKKFRE
+286 RNNFRE
-292 GLEDKFAWRDVIMEL
+292 GLEEKLAWRDVIMEL

-320 CHLYLGMESYCIGDV
+320 CHLYWGMESYCIGDI
-335 IRTRRQMFGMTKAQL
+335 IRTRRQMFGMTKEQL

-408 RYENNNQMEDWIWR
+408 RYENNYQMEEWIWR
-422 LKELEQKLCMNIPQ
+422 LKELEQKLCMDIPQ
-436 NKQFIAHSYCLL
+436 NKQFIKNSYCAL
-448 RQKLKE
+448 RLQLRKISKE
-454 LSNEE
+454 QYMKEMLE
-459 VIAKMTEILEY
+459 ALEY
-470 TIPLEYAM
+470 TIPLEYVM

-487 EEKMYI
+487 EERTYI
-493 RSIGMRINTTKD
+493 HNIGINIGAVKD
-505 NPCMEIIRE
+505 NPYMLVIANICKENDLENDLGGHIR
-514 VCEQDELK
+514 K
-522 NGLKPNIRTYEFLMT
+522 YEFLLT
-537 AVISYLGNIG
+537 SIISYLGNIG
-547 DYESS
+547 DYEKS
-552 DELGIKLLTESLLY
+552 DELSKKLMKKSLQY
-566 RREVNLAEYLYNNL
+566 RREGILAETMYNNL
-580 WNYQQRLLEGKI
+580 WNYQQRLREGKEI
-592 IRKVYEE
+592 ERVYEE
-599 EKELRRCLLLSKF
+599 KKEIEKYILLSKF
-612 DNKEKF
+612 GKMDMLLK
-618 IIFFEQLLMDH
+618 FFEQKL
-629 KNKS
+629 K

>member
-21 LHNVT
+21 LHNVN

-191 CGQYKDIMNYIEQSR
+191 CGQYKDIMNYIEHSR

-217 KAVSYLCEIIL
+217 KAVSYLCEKIL
-228 EKSDRIEDWKEGI
+228 EKSDRVEDWKEGI

-251 RDSRRLYYFIELVAF
+251 RDSRRLYYFIELVAS

-272 KYEAYLDEEDKLGE
+272 KYEAYLDEDDKQGE
-286 RKKFRE
+286 RNNYRE
-292 GLEDKFAWRDVIMEL
+292 GLEEKLAWREVIMEL

-320 CHLYLGMESYCIGDV
+320 CHLYWGMESYCIGDI
-335 IRTRRQMFGMTKAQL
+335 IRTRRQMFGMTKEQL

-408 RYENNNQMEDWIWR
+408 RYENNYQMEEWIWR
-422 LKELEQKLCMNIPQ
+422 LKELEQKLCMDIPQ
-436 NKQFIAHSYCLL
+436 NKQFIKNSYCAL
-448 RQKLKE
+448 RLQLRKIWKEQDMKE
-454 LSNEE
+454 LLE
-459 VIAKMTEILEY
+459 ALEY
-470 TIPLEYAM
+470 TIPLEYVM

-487 EEKMYI
+487 EERTYI
-493 RSIGMRINTTKD
+493 HNIGINIGAVKD
-505 NPCMEIIRE
+505 NPYMLVIANICKENDLENDLGGHIR
-514 VCEQDELK
+514 K
-522 NGLKPNIRTYEFLMT
+522 YEFLLT
-537 AVISYLGNIG
+537 SIISYLGNIG
-547 DYESS
+547 DYEKS
-552 DELGIKLLTESLLY
+552 DELSKKLLKKSL
-566 RREVNLAEYLYNNL
+566 
-580 WNYQQRLLEGKI
+580 Q
-592 IRKVYEE
+592 
-599 EKELRRCLLLSKF
+599 
-612 DNKEKF
+612 
-618 IIFFEQLLMDH
+618 
-629 KNKS
+629 

>member
-191 CGQYKDIMNYIEQSR
+191 CGQYKDIMNYIEHSR

-217 KAVSYLCEIIL
+217 KAVSYLCEKIL
-228 EKSDRIEDWKEGI
+228 EKSDRVEDWKKGI

-251 RDSRRLYYFIELVAF
+251 RDSRRLYYFIELVAS

-272 KYEAYLDEEDKLGE
+272 KYEAYLDEDDKQGE
-286 RKKFRE
+286 RNNFRE
-292 GLEDKFAWRDVIMEL
+292 GLEEKLAWRDVIMEL

-320 CHLYLGMESYCIGDV
+320 CHLYWGMESYCIGDI
-335 IRTRRQMFGMTKAQL
+335 IRTRRQMFGMTKEQL

-408 RYENNNQMEDWIWR
+408 RYENNYQMEEWIWR
-422 LKELEQKLCMNIPQ
+422 LKELEQKLCMDIPQ
-436 NKQFIAHSYCLL
+436 NKQFIKNSYCAL
-448 RQKLKE
+448 RLQLRKISKE
-454 LSNEE
+454 QYMKEMLE
-459 VIAKMTEILEY
+459 ALEY
-470 TIPLEYAM
+470 TIPLEYVM

-487 EEKMYI
+487 EERTYI
-493 RSIGMRINTTKD
+493 HNIGINIGAVKD
-505 NPCMEIIRE
+505 NPYMLVIANICKENDLENDLGGHIR
-514 VCEQDELK
+514 K
-522 NGLKPNIRTYEFLMT
+522 YEFLLT
-537 AVISYLGNIG
+537 SIISYLGNIG
-547 DYESS
+547 DYEKSE
-552 DELGIKLLTESLLY
+552 ELSKKLMKKSLQY
-566 RREVNLAEYLYNNL
+566 RREGILAETMYNNL
-580 WNYQQRLLEGKI
+580 WNYQQR
-592 IRKVYEE
+592 
-599 EKELRRCLLLSKF
+599 
-612 DNKEKF
+612 
-618 IIFFEQLLMDH
+618 
-629 KNKS
+629 

>member
-191 CGQYKDIMNYIEQSR
+191 CGQYKDIMNYIEHSR

-217 KAVSYLCEIIL
+217 KAVSYLCEKIL
-228 EKSDRIEDWKEGI
+228 EKSDRVEDWKEGI

-251 RDSRRLYYFIELVAF
+251 RDSRRLYYFIELVAS

-272 KYEAYLDEEDKLGE
+272 KYEAYLDEDDKQGE
-286 RKKFRE
+286 RNNFRE
-292 GLEDKFAWRDVIMEL
+292 GLEEKLAWRDVIMEL

-320 CHLYLGMESYCIGDV
+320 CHLYWGMESYCIGDI
-335 IRTRRQMFGMTKAQL
+335 IRTRRQMFGMTKEQL

-408 RYENNNQMEDWIWR
+408 RYENNYQMEEWIWR
-422 LKELEQKLCMNIPQ
+422 LKELEQKLCMDIPQ
-436 NKQFIAHSYCLL
+436 NKQFIKNSYCAL
-448 RQKLKE
+448 RLQLRKISKE
-454 LSNEE
+454 QYMKEMLEA
-459 VIAKMTEILEY
+459 VEY
-470 TIPLEYAM
+470 TIPLEYVM

-487 EEKMYI
+487 EERTYI
-493 RSIGMRINTTKD
+493 HNIGINIGAVKD
-505 NPCMEIIRE
+505 NPYMLVIANICKENDLENDLGGHIR
-514 VCEQDELK
+514 K
-522 NGLKPNIRTYEFLMT
+522 YEFLLT
-537 AVISYLGNIG
+537 SIISYLGNIG
-547 DYESS
+547 DYEKS
-552 DELGIKLLTESLLY
+552 DELSKKLMKKSLQY
-566 RREVNLAEYLYNNL
+566 RREGILAETMYNNL
-580 WNYQQRLLEGKI
+580 WNYQQRLREGKEI
-592 IRKVYEE
+592 ERVYEE
-599 EKELRRCLLLSKF
+599 KKEIEKYILLSKF
-612 DNKEKF
+612 GKMDMLLK
-618 IIFFEQLLMDH
+618 FFEQKL
-629 KNKS
+629 K

>member
-1 MPGHTKDEINFHRF
+1 MQRYTKDEINCHRF

-191 CGQYKDIMNYIEQSR
+191 CGQYKDIMNYIEHSR

-217 KAVSYLCEIIL
+217 KAVSYLCEKIL
-228 EKSDRIEDWKEGI
+228 EKSDRVEDWKEGI

-251 RDSRRLYYFIELVAF
+251 RDSRRLYYFIELVAS

-272 KYEAYLDEEDKLGE
+272 KYEAYLDEDDKQGE
-286 RKKFRE
+286 RNNFRE
-292 GLEDKFAWRDVIMEL
+292 GLEEKLAWRDVIMEL

-320 CHLYLGMESYCIGDV
+320 CHLYWGMESYCIGDI
-335 IRTRRQMFGMTKAQL
+335 IRTRRQMFGMTKEQL

-422 LKELEQKLCMNIPQ
+422 LKELEQKLCMDIPQ
-436 NKQFIAHSYCLL
+436 NKQFIKNSYCAL
-448 RQKLKE
+448 RLQLRKISKE
-454 LSNEE
+454 QYMKEMLE
-459 VIAKMTEILEY
+459 ALEY
-470 TIPLEYAM
+470 TIPLEYVM

-487 EEKMYI
+487 EERTYI
-493 RSIGMRINTTKD
+493 HNIGINIGAVKD
-505 NPCMEIIRE
+505 NPYMLVIANICKENDLENDLGGHIR
-514 VCEQDELK
+514 K
-522 NGLKPNIRTYEFLMT
+522 YEFLLT
-537 AVISYLGNIG
+537 SIISYLGNIG
-547 DYESS
+547 DYEKA
-552 DELGIKLLTESLLY
+552 DELSKKLMKKSLQY
-566 RREVNLAEYLYNNL
+566 RREGILAETMYNNL
-580 WNYQQRLLEGKI
+580 WNYQQRLREGKEI
-592 IRKVYEE
+592 ERVYEE
-599 EKELRRCLLLSKF
+599 KKEIEKYILLSKF
-612 DNKEKF
+612 GKMDMLLK
-618 IIFFEQLLMDH
+618 FFEQKL
-629 KNKS
+629 K

>member
-191 CGQYKDIMNYIEQSR
+191 CGQYKNIMNYIEHSR

-217 KAVSYLCEIIL
+217 KAVSYLCEKIL
-228 EKSDRIEDWKEGI
+228 EKSDRVEDWKEGI

-251 RDSRRLYYFIELVAF
+251 RDSRRLYYFIELVAS

-272 KYEAYLDEEDKLGE
+272 KYEAYLDEDDKQGE
-286 RKKFRE
+286 RNNFRE
-292 GLEDKFAWRDVIMEL
+292 GLEEKLAWRDVIMEL

-320 CHLYLGMESYCIGDV
+320 CHLYWGMESYCIGDI
-335 IRTRRQMFGMTKAQL
+335 IRTRRQMFGMTKEQL

-408 RYENNNQMEDWIWR
+408 RYENNYQMEEWIWR
-422 LKELEQKLCMNIPQ
+422 LKELEQKLCMDIPQ
-436 NKQFIAHSYCLL
+436 NKQFIKNSYCAL
-448 RQKLKE
+448 RLQLRKISKE
-454 LSNEE
+454 QYMKEMLE
-459 VIAKMTEILEY
+459 ALEY
-470 TIPLEYAM
+470 TIPLEYVM

-487 EEKMYI
+487 EERTYI
-493 RSIGMRINTTKD
+493 HNIGINIGAVKD
-505 NPCMEIIRE
+505 NPYMLVIANICKENDLENDLGGHIR
-514 VCEQDELK
+514 K
-522 NGLKPNIRTYEFLMT
+522 YEFLLT
-537 AVISYLGNIG
+537 SIISYLGNIG
-547 DYESS
+547 DYEKS
-552 DELGIKLLTESLLY
+552 DELSKKLMKKSLQY
-566 RREVNLAEYLYNNL
+566 RREGILAETMYNNL
-580 WNYQQRLLEGKI
+580 WNYQQRLREGKEI
-592 IRKVYEE
+592 ERVYEE
-599 EKELRRCLLLSKF
+599 KKEIEKYILLSKF
-612 DNKEKF
+612 GKMDMLLK
-618 IIFFEQLLMDH
+618 FFEQKL
-629 KNKS
+629 K

>member
-191 CGQYKDIMNYIEQSR
+191 CGQYKDIMNYIEHSR

-217 KAVSYLCEIIL
+217 KAVSYLCEKIL
-228 EKSDRIEDWKEGI
+228 EKSDRVEDWKEGI

-251 RDSRRLYYFIELVAF
+251 RDSRRLYYFIELVAS

-272 KYEAYLDEEDKLGE
+272 KYEAYLDEDDKQGE
-286 RKKFRE
+286 RNNFRE
-292 GLEDKFAWRDVIMEL
+292 GLEEKLAWRDVIMEL

-320 CHLYLGMESYCIGDV
+320 CHLYWGMESYCIGDI
-335 IRTRRQMFGMTKAQL
+335 IRTRRQMFGMTKEQL

-408 RYENNNQMEDWIWR
+408 RYENNYQMEEWIWR
-422 LKELEQKLCMNIPQ
+422 LKELEQKLCMDIPQ
-436 NKQFIAHSYCLL
+436 NKQFIKNSYCAL
-448 RQKLKE
+448 RLQLRKISKE
-454 LSNEE
+454 QYMKEMLE
-459 VIAKMTEILEY
+459 ALEY
-470 TIPLEYAM
+470 TIPLEYVM

-487 EEKMYI
+487 EERTYI
-493 RSIGMRINTTKD
+493 HNIGINIGAVKD
-505 NPCMEIIRE
+505 NPYMLVIANICKENDLENDLGGHIR
-514 VCEQDELK
+514 K
-522 NGLKPNIRTYEFLMT
+522 YEFLLT
-537 AVISYLGNIG
+537 SIISYLGNIG
-547 DYESS
+547 DYEKS
-552 DELGIKLLTESLLY
+552 DELSKKLMKKGLQY
-566 RREVNLAEYLYNNL
+566 RRRHFGRNDV
-580 WNYQQRLLEGKI
+580 
-592 IRKVYEE
+592 
-599 EKELRRCLLLSKF
+599 
-612 DNKEKF
+612 
-618 IIFFEQLLMDH
+618 
-629 KNKS
+629 

>member
-191 CGQYKDIMNYIEQSR
+191 CGQYKDIMNYIEHSR

-217 KAVSYLCEIIL
+217 KAVSYLCEKIL
-228 EKSDRIEDWKEGI
+228 EKSDRVEDWKEGI

-251 RDSRRLYYFIELVAF
+251 RDSRRLYYFIELVAS

-272 KYEAYLDEEDKLGE
+272 KYEAYLDEDDKQGE
-286 RKKFRE
+286 RNNFRE
-292 GLEDKFAWRDVIMEL
+292 GLEEKLAWRDVIMEL

-320 CHLYLGMESYCIGDV
+320 CHLYWGMESYCIGDI
-335 IRTRRQMFGMTKAQL
+335 IRTRRQMFGMTKEQL

-408 RYENNNQMEDWIWR
+408 RYENNYQMEEWIWR
-422 LKELEQKLCMNIPQ
+422 LKELEQKLCMDIPQ
-436 NKQFIAHSYCLL
+436 NKQFIKNSYCAL
-448 RQKLKE
+448 RLQLRKISKE
-454 LSNEE
+454 QYMKEMLE
-459 VIAKMTEILEY
+459 ALEY
-470 TIPLEYAM
+470 TIPLEYVM

-487 EEKMYI
+487 EERTYI
-493 RSIGMRINTTKD
+493 HNIGINIGAVKD
-505 NPCMEIIRE
+505 NPYMLVIANICKENDLENDLGGHIR
-514 VCEQDELK
+514 K
-522 NGLKPNIRTYEFLMT
+522 YEFLLT
-537 AVISYLGNIG
+537 SIISYLGNIG
-547 DYESS
+547 DYEKS
-552 DELGIKLLTESLLY
+552 DELSKKLMKKSLQY
-566 RREVNLAEYLYNNL
+566 RREGILAETMYNNL
-580 WNYQQRLLEGKI
+580 WNYQQRLREGKEI
-592 IRKVYEE
+592 QGS
-599 EKELRRCLLLSKF
+599 ELSILESLVDSFGAYKF
-612 DNKEKF
+612 Y
-618 IIFFEQLLMDH
+618 
-629 KNKS
+629 

>member
-191 CGQYKDIMNYIEQSR
+191 CGQYKDIMNYIEHSR

-251 RDSRRLYYFIELVAF
+251 RDSRRLYYFIELVAS

-272 KYEAYLDEEDKLGE
+272 KYEAYLDEDDKQGE
-286 RKKFRE
+286 RNNFRE
-292 GLEDKFAWRDVIMEL
+292 GLEEKLAWRDVIMEL

-320 CHLYLGMESYCIGDV
+320 CHLYWGMESYCIGDI
-335 IRTRRQMFGMTKAQL
+335 IRTRRQMFGMTKEQL

-408 RYENNNQMEDWIWR
+408 RYENNYQMEEWIWR
-422 LKELEQKLCMNIPQ
+422 LKELEQKLCMDIPQ
-436 NKQFIAHSYCLL
+436 NKQFIKNSYCAL
-448 RQKLKE
+448 RLQLRKISKE
-454 LSNEE
+454 QYMKEMLE
-459 VIAKMTEILEY
+459 ALEY
-470 TIPLEYAM
+470 TIPLEYVM

-487 EEKMYI
+487 EERTYI
-493 RSIGMRINTTKD
+493 HNIGINIGAVKD
-505 NPCMEIIRE
+505 NPYMLVIANICKENDLENDLGGHIR
-514 VCEQDELK
+514 K
-522 NGLKPNIRTYEFLMT
+522 YEFLLT
-537 AVISYLGNIG
+537 SIISYLGNIG
-547 DYESS
+547 DYEKS
-552 DELGIKLLTESLLY
+552 DELSKKLMKKSLQY
-566 RREVNLAEYLYNNL
+566 RREGILAETMYNNL
-580 WNYQQRLLEGKI
+580 WNYQQRLREGKEI
-592 IRKVYEE
+592 QGS
-599 EKELRRCLLLSKF
+599 ELSILESLVDSFGAYKF
-612 DNKEKF
+612 Y
-618 IIFFEQLLMDH
+618 
-629 KNKS
+629 